1 MQGCGKTLI
10 ARTAAR
16 VLVRPTF
23 VFPLGEVSDPKSF
36 LLGNS
41 HFDPTSGTVFY
52 PSRFIRAIQTKGA
65 VIILDELTRPH
76 PDVQNIL
83 MSVLDSTMRYLI
95 LDESKESAVV
105 PVADGVT
112 FIATANI
119 GNEFTATRILD
130 RALTDRFT
138 FIEMPVLTKDEELA
152 LLKMMYPSVN
162 ADSLD
167 AVADIATK
175 TRDDLK
181 KETPKL
187 STSISTRMS
196 VEIAGLLYDGFTLAE
211 ACEVCVYPF
220 FPAEGGL
227 ESERVFVKQMV
238 QGYID
243 DGSSNALFGE
253 KDINSAPAS

>member
-1 MQGCGKTLI
+1 MKYEQTEASIGMIPQNPLDLLRRIVRVVLFRGSGCRL
-10 ARTAAR
+10 
-16 VLVRPTF
+16 PC
-23 VFPLGEVSDPKSF
+23 
-36 LLGNS
+36 
-41 HFDPTSGTVFY
+41 
-52 PSRFIRAIQTKGA
+52 
-65 VIILDELTRPH
+65 
-76 PDVQNIL
+76 
-83 MSVLDSTMRYLI
+83 
-95 LDESKESAVV
+95 
-105 PVADGVT
+105 GV
-112 FIATANI
+112 
-119 GNEFTATRILD
+119 D
-130 RALTDRFT
+130 Q
-138 FIEMPVLTKDEELA
+138 
-152 LLKMMYPSVN
+152 
-162 ADSLD
+162 LD

-243 DGSSNALFGE
+243 DGSSNALFGAN
-253 KDINSAPAS
+253 DINSAPAQ